1 MIITPLT
8 NHQPRPKETA
18 TTRRPATG
26 RTAAAGTGNT
36 IQTNHTL
43 PGPPAPFGRPPPV
56 RIHSPQLYKCCNGC
70 AVEMQLGVQVRAIT
84 QSMRCTGQSAHS
96 WPSPTTWCISLTS
109 LAAVHQAEVRYEIS
123 VDTNCGRCVAKR
135 SDPDI
140 AVGFEARQVVA
151 SGHSI
156 APMR

>member
-8 NHQPRPKETA
+8 NHQPLAERNRADRRQEGRRQPVQETLSKLI
-18 TTRRPATG
+18 TLYPDHQLRL
-26 RTAAAGTGNT
+26 AA
-36 IQTNHTL
+36 
-43 PGPPAPFGRPPPV
+43 PPPV